1 MKDLD
6 RRLWI
11 IFVIQVTEILGFSL
25 ILPFLPFYAQEY
37 GASPLVIGLIL
48 TVFSLFQFVS
58 APILGSLSDSYGRR
72 PMLMLSQLSTF
83 VSFVVLGFAN
93 SLLWIFISR
102 AIDGLLGSNLTT
114 AQAYISDITQ
124 EKDRNRAFNLS
135 SIAFSVGFLIGPAI
149 GGYLS
154 RFGYAVPALVAAGI
168 ALISIALTY
177 FYLPETVKDKK
188 RTPFEISELKI
199 FNLSKFTQYL
209 KIEELKIVLWQF
221 FLFSL
226 AHVVWTS
233 NFALYGDRKFGMT
246 ADTIGFMLAY
256 VGFINIILRAGVV
269 PKLLDKYSDRSL
281 NIMGIFLIIIG
292 LVIPPFLTVSW
303 SFLIVIT
310 ILSLGIGISRP
321 VLNGIISKVA
331 PKNEQGAVMGVANSL
346 GSMAQIVGP
355 VFGGWLLSVSFPDS
369 LMLVAAVIMAISL
382 VLVLQEPAKKTDSL
396 GSPR

>member
-1 MKDLD
+1 MLF
-6 RRLWI
+6 RSWI

-269 PKLLDKYSDRSL
+269 PKLLDKYSE
-281 NIMGIFLIIIG
+281 IG
-292 LVIPPFLTVSW
+292 RAHV
-303 SFLIVIT
+303 
-310 ILSLGIGISRP
+310 
-321 VLNGIISKVA
+321 
-331 PKNEQGAVMGVANSL
+331 
-346 GSMAQIVGP
+346 
-355 VFGGWLLSVSFPDS
+355 
-369 LMLVAAVIMAISL
+369 
-382 VLVLQEPAKKTDSL
+382 
-396 GSPR
+396 